1 MLDFCLGFRFFFVF
15 EGLLF
20 LGGVCFFGWGC
31 VCLGFFLVLYSSMAM
46 CFMSKKVWSVTC
58 KHTTVVVR
66 HNVVCRNCL
75 Q

>member
-1 MLDFCLGFRFFFVF
+1 MLDFCLGFRFF
-15 EGLLF
+15 LCLR
-20 LGGVCFFGWGC
+20 VCFFGGVC
-31 VCLGFFLVLYSSMAM
+31 VFLDGVVFVWVFLVLYSSMAM

-66 HNVVCRNCL
+66 HNVVRRNCL